1 MTELE
6 AGRAET
12 LAPVRSGVALQRY
25 RDVLI
30 ALVAFAVL
38 ASLPL
43 FTGSKALLDFVI
55 RCSAYGLFATS
66 LNLLVGYT
74 GLTSFGHGMFFGL
87 GAYSF
92 GLIMQKLAVPI
103 PVAFAATLAITA
115 LIAAV
120 IGAICVRLKD
130 IYFAFVTLAFQ
141 MLIHSTILSWASFTG
156 GDQGLRGGIPR
167 PTFLGINLANHI
179 HLYVASCALLILGLL
194 AMRQIAQSPFG
205 YTLRM
210 IRDNAARASFLGI
223 DVWRAKLTVFVLAA
237 LFASMGGMVM
247 ALFVSGAYPEF
258 AYWTISGE
266 GIFINMLGGVS
277 TFLGPMVGTVL
288 LLLLNDTVTR
298 FTEYHG
304 IVLGIVILFFALG
317 LRKGLLDF
325 VAEWVAHRRD
335 AGDQCHRDQSRLH
348 AGLHGHGG
356 ALPCSRPGL
365 VALAGGVERQAAAAR
380 QPGLSH
386 CLHRRDH
393 GPERAA
399 QRRPGRA
406 PARDGAGRP
415 ALAALSGG
423 LDVLEPRQDSSFG
436 LGHGP
441 LHTGP
446 DRPQRRLT
454 PGMSPGICGP
464 GRDALSVRRCL

>member
-1 MTELE
+1 MTELQ
-6 AGRAET
+6 AGRA
-12 LAPVRSGVALQRY
+12 LASPGGAAKGGRSRYLDVLVAL
-25 RDVLI
+25 I
-30 ALVAFAVL
+30 AFAVL

-43 FTGSKALLDFVI
+43 LTGSKALLDFVI

-87 GAYSF
+87 GAYGF
-92 GLIMQKLAVPI
+92 GLLMQRAGVSI
-103 PVAFAATLAITA
+103 PVAFVATLLVTA
-115 LIAAV
+115 VIATI
-120 IGAICVRLKD
+120 IGAICVRLKE

-141 MLIHSTILSWASFTG
+141 MLIHSTILSWSSFTG

-167 PTFLGINLANHI
+167 PAFLGIDLSNHI

-266 GIFINMLGGVS
+266 AIFINMLGGVS
-277 TFLGPMVGTVL
+277 TFLGPIVGTVL

-325 VAEWVAHRRD
+325 AVEWYTHRRD
-335 AGDQCHRDQSRLH
+335 AG
-348 AGLHGHGG
+348 
-356 ALPCSRPGL
+356 
-365 VALAGGVERQAAAAR
+365 E
-380 QPGLSH
+380 
-386 CLHRRDH
+386 
-393 GPERAA
+393 
-399 QRRPGRA
+399 GR
-406 PARDGAGRP
+406 G
-415 ALAALSGG
+415 
-423 LDVLEPRQDSSFG
+423 
-436 LGHGP
+436 
-441 LHTGP
+441 
-446 DRPQRRLT
+446 
-454 PGMSPGICGP
+454 
-464 GRDALSVRRCL
+464 